1 MDGIGYDQ
9 ELWVCSRRERE
20 EAGMARR
27 MAGRK
32 GRKSGEAEVGGLT
45 LVLRLESELSPCG
58 ELWSSLDT
66 THRNSA
72 WSSLP

>member
-32 GRKSGEAEVGGLT
+32 EEKGEG
-45 LVLRLESELSPCG
+45 
-58 ELWSSLDT
+58 
-66 THRNSA
+66 
-72 WSSLP
+72 